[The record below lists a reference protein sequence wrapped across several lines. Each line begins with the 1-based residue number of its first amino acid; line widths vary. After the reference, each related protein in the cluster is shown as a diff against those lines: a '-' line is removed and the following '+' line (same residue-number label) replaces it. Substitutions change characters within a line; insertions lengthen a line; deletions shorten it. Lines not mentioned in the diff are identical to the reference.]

1 MRLLII
7 ALILM
12 VSGCQS
18 VQTVVIV
25 EPQGKKTPKVTVEFR
40 SPPNGL

>member
-7 ALILM
+7 ALVLM
-12 VSGCQS
+12 ASGCQTM
-18 VQTVVIV
+18 QTVVVV

-40 SPPNGL
+40 YPSGD